1 MFFEMFTKPM
11 KLHVLLHLASIAIVF
26 TGFDLKMSKGHMDTS
41 TLVINY
47 LNDYWTPMHVIIDL
61 FKFHETT
68 RLSMARKL

>member
-1 MFFEMFTKPM
+1 
-11 KLHVLLHLASIAIVF
+11 VF